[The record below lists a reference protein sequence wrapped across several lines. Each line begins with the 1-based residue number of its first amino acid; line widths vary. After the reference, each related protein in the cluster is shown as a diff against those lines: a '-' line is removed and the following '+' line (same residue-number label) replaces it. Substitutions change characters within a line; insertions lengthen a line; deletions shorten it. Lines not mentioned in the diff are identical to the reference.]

1 MSNFTISRIDE
12 KLAGTIE
19 ELAMASVS
27 QSPIVTAVA
36 TTSHH
41 LKLIAWTVAPSGLLT
56 RNGHINGAEA
66 RGIDC
71 AFLTEQTVIA
81 AYQGHNGHLEMHAYH
96 LDPAATPIVT
106 KLAHKQ
112 GATASFV
119 KLVRIDNQRFASLIL
134 RPTSAARLTIWRYH
148 SHAIE
153 SLGHAEWSITFVGEP
168 EPIELAIVCTGDHLV
183 TCLGGE
189 GLEFRYWDITDPAA
203 MTSWSPDNAG
213 GGAFVSALFLD
224 YMRVVI
230 ATNRGTMNLDLW
242 KRDDFG
248 HWSIVSSHAG
258 AQLGSTPA
266 LSLIG
271 SNDLGPWFA
280 SASRDLGETFLVQ
293 LWEVDGSDKL
303 RLRATQVDSENGA
316 TIVAAANSLRGMVTG
331 MQIYDEVPDPGDP
344 EDQLRVKSWTFAGP
358 GLV

>member
-71 AFLTEQTVIA
+71 AFLTEQTVVA

-96 LDPAATPIVT
+96 LDPAATPIFT

-119 KLVRIDNQRFASLIL
+119 KLVRIDNQ
-134 RPTSAARLTIWRYH
+134 
-148 SHAIE
+148 
-153 SLGHAEWSITFVGEP
+153 
-168 EPIELAIVCTGDHLV
+168 
-183 TCLGGE
+183 
-189 GLEFRYWDITDPAA
+189 
-203 MTSWSPDNAG
+203 
-213 GGAFVSALFLD
+213 
-224 YMRVVI
+224 
-230 ATNRGTMNLDLW
+230 
-242 KRDDFG
+242 
-248 HWSIVSSHAG
+248 
-258 AQLGSTPA
+258 
-266 LSLIG
+266 
-271 SNDLGPWFA
+271 
-280 SASRDLGETFLVQ
+280 
-293 LWEVDGSDKL
+293 
-303 RLRATQVDSENGA
+303 
-316 TIVAAANSLRGMVTG
+316 
-331 MQIYDEVPDPGDP
+331 
-344 EDQLRVKSWTFAGP
+344 LRVADLAPDVGRASHNLEISLPRNRVARP
-358 GLV
+358 C